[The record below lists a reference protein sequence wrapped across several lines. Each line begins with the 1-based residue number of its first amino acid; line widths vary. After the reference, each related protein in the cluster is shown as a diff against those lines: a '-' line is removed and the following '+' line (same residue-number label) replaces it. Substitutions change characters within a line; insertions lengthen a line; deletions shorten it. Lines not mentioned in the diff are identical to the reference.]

1 MAHSSTDAHDLL
13 RSRGIQAPP
22 GTLEKAL
29 AAAVAE
35 LEVLVARDS
44 LHELTAAEINV
55 LRAGGFDPEPRA
67 ESPLDPLAKTAAEYA
82 ALLKTSLTAREA
94 AERLGVDVSRIR
106 QRLAERSLYGFRHD
120 GKWHIPTWQFV
131 DHALLPN
138 LGTVV
143 ARLDAELHPV
153 AVTRWFLTPDPDL
166 TPDAVDR
173 PLSPRDWLQ
182 AGFPA
187 EPLALL
193 AGDL

>member
-1 MAHSSTDAHDLL
+1 MGQSVLDGNDFL

-22 GTLEKAL
+22 GTLDKEL

-35 LEVLVARDS
+35 LDVLVARDS
-44 LHELTAAEINV
+44 LQELTAAEIDV

-67 ESPLDPLAKTAAEYA
+67 ESPLDPLARTAAEYA

-120 GKWHIPTWQFV
+120 GKWHIPIWQFV
-131 DHALLPN
+131 DHGLLPN
-138 LGTVV
+138 LGAVV
-143 ARLDAELHPV
+143 ARLDADLHPV

-166 TPDAVDR
+166 VTNTVDR
-173 PLSPRDWLQ
+173 PLSPRDWLL

-187 EPLALL
+187 EPVALL
-193 AGDL
+193 TGDL